1 MHYNRHTTRS
11 PHHIASIGYRGEDM
25 PESYHGY
32 EVGTFPR
39 KRENPRFRY
48 QNQFFYF
55 SIGHLY
61 NVNTATD
68 TLPTGYR
75 LINRCIQFY

>member
-11 PHHIASIGYRGEDM
+11 PHRLMTNIGYRGEDM

-48 QNQFFYF
+48 VFFF
-55 SIGHLY
+55 FF
-61 NVNTATD
+61 NK
-68 TLPTGYR
+68 
-75 LINRCIQFY
+75 

>member
-11 PHHIASIGYRGEDM
+11 PHRIMTNIGYRGEDM

-39 KRENPRFRY
+39 KKENPRFRY
-48 QNQFFYF
+48 
-55 SIGHLY
+55 
-61 NVNTATD
+61 V
-68 TLPTGYR
+68 
-75 LINRCIQFY
+75 

>member
-11 PHHIASIGYRGEDM
+11 PHRLVTNIGYRGEDM

-48 QNQFFYF
+48 VLFLFLSSSKLFLMLDKSFN
-55 SIGHLY
+55 Y
-61 NVNTATD
+61 NLLFRVM
-68 TLPTGYR
+68 
-75 LINRCIQFY
+75 FK

>member
-11 PHHIASIGYRGEDM
+11 PHRILTNIGYRGEDM
-25 PESYHGY
+25 PESYHSF

-48 QNQFFYF
+48 A
-55 SIGHLY
+55 SLMLL
-61 NVNTATD
+61 NT
-68 TLPTGYR
+68 TLVLFNTNY
-75 LINRCIQFY
+75 CC

>member
-1 MHYNRHTTRS
+1 MPN
-11 PHHIASIGYRGEDM
+11 IDYRGEEM

-48 QNQFFYF
+48 
-55 SIGHLY
+55 
-61 NVNTATD
+61 VNLSCNNICNYKKEIIYYT
-68 TLPTGYR
+68 
-75 LINRCIQFY
+75 F